1 MRSIIAVILAWALI
15 ASAQT
20 PNSPTRR
27 PTRRAGAAAENL
39 LGWRLGVRST
49 AFGKLTFLEAAA
61 KADVA
66 GFGYIEGSSANLDYN
81 LSAEELAKIKARLD
95 ELRLRMPAYN
105 VETVPS
111 DATKL
116 LAFGKALGVDTMI
129 VSSKQSTA
137 DLDKVAQEFGINI
150 TSSPTHLHGAGMSQF
165 LLKLSRLQPPE
176 APAWPMKCGDCGT
189 PKPSVKP
196 LFFTIEPNG
205 IQDYEKAVAPAM
217 GWRVN
222 EISRKMPITTTEKI
236 PANER
241 EQIEAAVPRQA
252 LAKPEKARKLLIL
265 DVCPAGGFY
274 HTTIAHGNLMLQ
286 LIAKYT
292 GAYEAVFNNDLDNL
306 KYPKIKQ
313 FDAVFL
319 NSVVG
324 PVFADPEVIA
334 GLTRYVRE
342 GGGVAGLHGST
353 FASQDV
359 AEFGDLMGAQAG
371 PHKYNGEPGTL
382 KIDDPGSPLTK
393 HFGGKGFDMIDE
405 FYHFPPTSPYTRE
418 KLHIL
423 LSVDA
428 EKSDLREWQ
437 IRPDKDYGMVWI
449 KSYGKG
455 RVFNSVLGHR
465 PEFYSNRDLVKLM
478 LGGIQFVLGDLD
490 ADTTPS
496 AKLR

>member
-1 MRSIIAVILAWALI
+1 M
-15 ASAQT
+15 
-20 PNSPTRR
+20 
-27 PTRRAGAAAENL
+27 AAETL

-61 KADVA
+61 QADAA
-66 GFGYIEGSSANLDYN
+66 GFGYIEGSTANLDYN
-81 LSAEELAKIKARLD
+81 LSADELAKVKTRLED
-95 ELRLRMPAYN
+95 LRLRMPAYR

-111 DATKL
+111 DESGRRKL
-116 LAFGKALGVDTMI
+116 FEFGKALGVDTII
-129 VSSKQSTA
+129 VSAKPPADFDKQA
-137 DLDKVAQEFGINI
+137 KEFGISIAPAVDLGRRI
-150 TSSPTHLHGAGMSQF
+150 TAPS
-165 LLKLSRLQPPE
+165 LLELSRLQPPE
-176 APAWPMKCGDCGT
+176 APDWPMKCGDCGT

-196 LFFTIEPNG
+196 LFFTIEPTE
-205 IQDYEKAVAPAM
+205 IQAYEKAVAPAM

-222 EISRKMPITTTEKI
+222 EISRKMPITTTDKI
-236 PANER
+236 PATEK

-252 LAKPEKARKLLIL
+252 LVKPRKARKLLIV

-286 LIAKYT
+286 LIARYT
-292 GAYEAVFNNDLDNL
+292 GAYEPVFDNNLDNL

-324 PVFADPEVIA
+324 PVFADPEVIG

-353 FASQDV
+353 VASQDV

-382 KIDDPGSPLTK
+382 KIDDPNSPLTK
-393 HFGGKGFDMIDE
+393 HFGGKGFEMMDE
-405 FYHFPPTSPYTRE
+405 FYHFPPSSPYTRE

-428 EKSDLREWQ
+428 GKSDLRQWQ
-437 IRPDKDYGMVWI
+437 IRPDMDYGMVWI

-465 PEFYSNRDLVKLM
+465 PEFYSNPNLVKLI
-478 LGGIQFVLGDLD
+478 LGGIQFVLGDLE

-496 AKLR
+496 AKLPQLR